1 MKSLA
6 VNTKSGFVAHAARF
20 SVAIKAPTPMEAMV
34 VPAAFAAIAAAVA
47 SASASSLLPA
57 PLGSP
62 SVSRM
67 IR

>member
-20 SVAIKAPTPMEAMV
+20 FVAIKELTPMEAV
-34 VPAAFAAIAAAVA
+34 VLPAAFAAVTTAVV
-47 SASASSLLPA
+47 SAIASSLLPA